1 MMPRRRAR
9 LALATAIPALVVALA
24 LTGCGRLEQP
34 GQGGL
39 PAGTDPSAASPGAV
53 TDLDDVASLLD
64 AAEESIS
71 EAEDDAAE
79 GDAAAATG
87 DEP

>member
-1 MMPRRRAR
+1 MTPRRRAR
-9 LALATAIPALVVALA
+9 LALAPAIPALVVALA
-24 LTGCGRLEQP
+24 LTGCGRL
-34 GQGGL
+34 GQTGQDEL
-39 PAGTDPSAASPGAV
+39 PAGTDPSAASPGVV
-53 TDLDDVASLLD
+53 TDLDDVESLLD

-79 GDAAAATG
+79 ADAAAATG